1 MRPPRPAYILSGLAI
16 LTFATF
22 LGFALLRLF
31 LVEQDMRDN
40 VDENMLW
47 VITQAQVASH
57 RLDGE
62 VNRHLLG
69 DPDADPALRF
79 DVLASRLILLDDG
92 PQRRYLEELGL
103 TDLLDATLGNLQGI
117 ERLLNDLEPRT
128 AGAGAAI
135 HARLAPLMM
144 ALNRIATAVMVQ
156 EWETTGARLDDYRHS
171 MLRIIGSILGI
182 LLSGLVLVALL
193 LHALRQRQEAQ
204 QALAAHRDQLK
215 EEVARHIYRYKEAA
229 EALSLSL
236 ERERGVSDFHRSFAA
251 MVSHQFRTPLAVI
264 DSGLQRLE
272 RRQQQFTAE
281 QRSERYRRLREAVAQ
296 MTRLIESSLIAARL
310 DGKQVEASFSEHSL
324 NQIVT
329 HLCRLQQEATGI
341 TRLQLQHVPPQ
352 VQAWCDRALTEQIL
366 TNLISNA
373 LKYTPDHQPVT
384 IMIAREGSH
393 AVCRVHDNGPGIPPA
408 EQAKLFTRFFRGR
421 DAAGTT
427 GIGLGLN
434 IAHHLAHIQHGEL
447 TLHSSPEQGT
457 TFTLWLPAAQ
467 EARDA
472 QP

>member
-1 MRPPRPAYILSGLAI
+1 A
-16 LTFATF
+16 F

-69 DPDADPALRF
+69 DLDADPALRF

-117 ERLLNDLEPRT
+117 ERLLNDVELRT

-135 HARLAPLMM
+135 HAQLAPLMM

-204 QALAAHRDQLK
+204 RALAAHRDQLK

-229 EALSLSL
+229 EALSHSL

-251 MVSHQFRTPLAVI
+251 MVSHQ
-264 DSGLQRLE
+264 
-272 RRQQQFTAE
+272 
-281 QRSERYRRLREAVAQ
+281 
-296 MTRLIESSLIAARL
+296 
-310 DGKQVEASFSEHSL
+310 
-324 NQIVT
+324 
-329 HLCRLQQEATGI
+329 
-341 TRLQLQHVPPQ
+341 
-352 VQAWCDRALTEQIL
+352 
-366 TNLISNA
+366 
-373 LKYTPDHQPVT
+373 
-384 IMIAREGSH
+384 
-393 AVCRVHDNGPGIPPA
+393 
-408 EQAKLFTRFFRGR
+408 
-421 DAAGTT
+421 
-427 GIGLGLN
+427 
-434 IAHHLAHIQHGEL
+434 
-447 TLHSSPEQGT
+447 
-457 TFTLWLPAAQ
+457 
-467 EARDA
+467 
-472 QP
+472 